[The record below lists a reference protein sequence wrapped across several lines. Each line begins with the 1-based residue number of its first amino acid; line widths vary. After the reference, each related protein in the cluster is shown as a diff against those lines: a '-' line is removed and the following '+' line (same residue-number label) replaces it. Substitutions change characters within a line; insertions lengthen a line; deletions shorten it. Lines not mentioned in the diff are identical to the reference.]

1 MSTQRYIYHFFND
14 SNNCDNSDIL
24 IDIKYDMEGEIEY
37 GYLTKISNMAK
48 FDGRIEQLIDILG
61 KNTLVFIR
69 FGIGENSLEFYKR
82 YKTVNIINLI
92 NFSNDLYKNHDKL
105 AFFRFTF
112 FIKTDDKQKII
123 NDYFEPFSF
132 ITKPNFDLA
141 DLNKFGSYPGTDEEG
156 TSDMNIFNLDLD
168 KTLIITLEHSIK
180 CNKWMCYYS
189 RLNNNP
195 NMFKKTLSCIK
206 ESTNKYY
213 KAF

>member
-1 MSTQRYIYHFFND
+1 MSTQYGYSFFND
-14 SNNCDNSDIL
+14 SPDIL
-24 IDIKYDMEGEIEY
+24 IDIKYDMEGKIEY
-37 GYLTKISNMAK
+37 GYLTKISNMAR
-48 FDGRIEQLIDILG
+48 FDGRIEQLVDILG

-82 YKTVNIINLI
+82 YNTINITNLI
-92 NFSNDLYKNHDKL
+92 DFSNNIYKEHDKL
-105 AFFRFTF
+105 IFFRFTF

-123 NDYFEPFSF
+123 NDYFEPLSF
-132 ITKPNFDLA
+132 RTKPNFDLA

-156 TSDMNIFNLDLD
+156 TSDMDIFNLNLD
-168 KTLIITLEHSIK
+168 KTLIITLEYSIGY
-180 CNKWMCYYS
+180 NKWICYYS

-206 ESTNKYY
+206 VSTNKYY

>member
-1 MSTQRYIYHFFND
+1 MSTQYGYSFFND
-14 SNNCDNSDIL
+14 SPDIL
-24 IDIKYDMEGEIEY
+24 IDIKYDIEGKIEY
-37 GYLTKISNMAK
+37 GYLTKISNMAR
-48 FDGRIEQLIDILG
+48 FDGRIEQLVDILG

-82 YKTVNIINLI
+82 YNTINITNLI
-92 NFSNDLYKNHDKL
+92 DFSNNIYKEHDKL
-105 AFFRFTF
+105 IFFRFTF

-123 NDYFEPFSF
+123 NDYFEPLSF
-132 ITKPNFDLA
+132 RTKPNFDLA

-156 TSDMNIFNLDLD
+156 TSDMDIFNLNLD
-168 KTLIITLEHSIK
+168 KTLIITLEYSIEY
-180 CNKWMCYYS
+180 NKWICYYS

-206 ESTNKYY
+206 VSTNKYY